1 MKYFIYAALTILCIT
16 GITTKAQAAGPKQKS
31 ITVSGTAEAEV
42 IPDEIYVQV
51 DLREYDKKGVG
62 KVDIESIKT
71 NFLQACKNAG
81 IADSLITVQS
91 YQGTDNY
98 WLNRKA
104 SKKAPDLKATISYW
118 VKLNTTK
125 QVEALVD
132 LLDDE
137 ATQNFSIAKLEYS
150 KRTELKKQLK
160 INAIKA
166 AKAKAQYLTEA
177 IDEHIGGAISITDG
191 EDNNYGSGLG
201 NVTVNGYYP
210 QVRAQ
215 SNMTYDFDKGSGGIA
230 FKKMKFQFQVNV
242 EFALQ

>member
-1 MKYFIYAALTILCIT
+1 MKYVIYVFIAVL
-16 GITTKAQAAGPKQKS
+16 AAGAISAHAQTTQPRQKS
-31 ITVSGTAEAEV
+31 ISVSGTAEAEV

-51 DLREYDKKGVG
+51 DLREYDKKGAG
-62 KVDIESIKT
+62 KIDIETIK
-71 NFLQACKNAG
+71 NDFLQACKNAG
-81 IADSLITVQS
+81 IADTLITVQR
-91 YQGTDNY
+91 YQGSDNF
-98 WLNRKA
+98 WLSRRA
-104 SKKAPDLKATISYW
+104 SKKAPDLKASISYW

-125 QVEALVD
+125 QVETLVD

-177 IDEHIGGAISITDG
+177 IDEHLGGAITITDI
-191 EDNNYGSGLG
+191 EDNNAG
-201 NVTVNGYYP
+201 NGMGNANANGYY
-210 QVRAQ
+210 AQ
-215 SNMTYDFDKGSGGIA
+215 TRLGSNAAYEYDKGSSGIA
-230 FKKMKFQFQVNV
+230 FKKIKFQFQVSV